1 MTMRNNI
8 SLLVS
13 LSWVLLSFPVALS
26 FSLPSPRLQVGNKV
40 PWVDFHWGFNPPQY
54 VNIPM
59 HVGSRNVLIVG
70 VQGAWLPQSGEIAR
84 SYVDNSEILNQKY
97 GIDEVMIY
105 AVNDGGV
112 MGIWQKTVLQ
122 TPGTIVTCFA
132 DPAAEFTKECGLPL
146 ISEYENGLLGRCP
159 NFVLHVDDCIVKQF
173 IECSQKD
180 DIQPVCASTIMN
192 VLQGQTSMS
201 S

>member
-1 MTMRNNI
+1 MTMRNNF
-8 SLLVS
+8 SLLVR
-13 LSWVLLSFPVALS
+13 LTWVLLSFPVVFS
-26 FSLPSPRLQVGNKV
+26 FSLPSPRLKVGDKI

-59 HVGSRNVLIVG
+59 HVTSRNVLIVG
-70 VQGAWLPQSGEIAR
+70 VKGAYLPQSEEIAR
-84 SYVDNSEILNQKY
+84 SYLDNSEILNQKY

-112 MGIWQKTVLQ
+112 MGTWQKTVLQ

-132 DPAAEFTKECGLPL
+132 DPSAEFTKQCGLPL
-146 ISEYENGLLGRCP
+146 ISEFENGLLGRCP
-159 NFVLHVDDCIVKQF
+159 NFVLQVDDCIVKQ
-173 IECSQKD
+173 ITECATRD
-180 DIQPVCASTIMN
+180 DIQPVCAPAIMN